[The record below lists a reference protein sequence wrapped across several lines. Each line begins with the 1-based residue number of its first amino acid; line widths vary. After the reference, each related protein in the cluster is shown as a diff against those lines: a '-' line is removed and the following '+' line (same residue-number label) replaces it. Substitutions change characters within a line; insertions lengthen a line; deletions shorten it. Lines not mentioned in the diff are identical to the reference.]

1 MAKRG
6 AARSGARGRSLGPLL
21 ILPVRDAAAALDR
34 TVGASRHP
42 WLSLLLL
49 LAAATGVWFVYV
61 PLHEMLHVAGCRLSG
76 GEVRQVAIAPIYGG
90 RLLSRWL
97 PFVEVSSEHAGR
109 LTDFRTG
116 RSDLRYL
123 ATSAAPYLLSIAGVP
138 LLRAATRRRSAWRVG
153 AAFVLAL
160 APFVSLTGDYYEIGS
175 ILVTRAASPLE
186 PPPEPYSGATGLMR
200 LRSDDLPALV
210 REIAASPRSIA
221 AGVPGGVPVVVGTVA
236 LSAALGLILALAT
249 YALGH
254 FLAYRVGLP
263 SEPPDAGGGR
273 RG

>member
-6 AARSGARGRSLGPLL
+6 AERSGARARGLGSLA
-21 ILPVRDAAAALDR
+21 ILPLRDAAVALDR
-34 TVGASRHP
+34 TVGASRRP
-42 WLSLLLL
+42 WTSLLLL
-49 LAAATGVWFVYV
+49 LAAATGAWFLYV
-61 PLHEMLHVAGCRLSG
+61 PLHELLHVAGCRLSG

-90 RLLSRWL
+90 RLLSAWI
-97 PFVEVSSEHAGR
+97 PFVEASSEYAGR
-109 LTDFRTG
+109 LTDFSTG

-123 ATSAAPYLLSIAGVP
+123 ATDAAPYLLSVLGVP

-153 AAFVLAL
+153 VTMVLAF

-186 PPPEPYSGATGLMR
+186 PPPEPYSGAAGLMS

-210 REIAASPRSIA
+210 TEIAASPRSIA
-221 AGVPGGVPVVVGTVA
+221 AGVPGGLPVVVGTVT
-236 LSAALGLILALAT
+236 LSAALGLILALGT

-254 FLAYRVGLP
+254 LLSCRIALP
-263 SEPPDAGGGR
+263 SEPLGAAGGSG
-273 RG
+273 G

>member
-1 MAKRG
+1 MAKGG
-6 AARSGARGRSLGPLL
+6 APRSGTRGRSLGPLL
-21 ILPVRDAAAALDR
+21 VLPVRDAAVALDR
-34 TVGASRHP
+34 AVGASRRP
-42 WLSLLLL
+42 WTSLLLL
-49 LAAATGVWFVYV
+49 LAAATGTWFLYV

-76 GEVRQVAIAPIYGG
+76 GEVRKVAIAPIYGG
-90 RLLSRWL
+90 RLLSEWL

-109 LTDFRTG
+109 LTEFSTG

-123 ATSAAPYLLSIAGVP
+123 ATSAAPYLLSIVGVP
-138 LLRAATRRRSAWRVG
+138 LLRAATRRRSALWAG
-153 AAFVLAL
+153 AAIVLAL

-175 ILVTRAASPLE
+175 ILVTRAPSPLE
-186 PPPEPYSGATGLMR
+186 PPPEPYSGAAGLMS

-210 REIAASPRSIA
+210 RRIAASPRSVA
-221 AGVPGGVPVVVGTVA
+221 AGVPGGLPVVVGTVT

-254 FLAYRVGLP
+254 FLSCRMALRP
-263 SEPPDAGGGR
+263 EPLEAGGGH